1 MPDELS
7 LPIVQIIF
15 APLLDSNREL
25 RYTVHTWARL
35 LPRRRNDGKGQRFPI
50 LYDILFTPDQ
60 LADGVQIYDKTA
72 LQTQAPVI
80 DRVDSFRVNDFSAAS
95 IALANTSYPIFREGE
110 LLGAVVFEQTAEIVD
125 KGIKKLEAT
134 RQALS
139 SFQNKPP
146 TISFSGYTFAN
157 VIGGCPKLR
166 EAVELARRV
175 APQDSPILLVGE
187 TGTGKE
193 IFAQSIPRA
202 SRRLPVCPRC
212 HPH

>member
-25 RYTVHTWARL
+25 RYTVHIWARL

-80 DRVDSFRVNDFSAAS
+80 DRVDSFRVNDFSTAPIAS
-95 IALANTSYPIFREGE
+95 ANTSYPIFREGE

-125 KGIKKLEAT
+125 KGFKKLEAT

-175 APQDSPILLVGE
+175 APQDSPILLVGK

-193 IFAQSIPRA
+193 IFAQGIH
-202 SRRLPVCPRC
+202 RLPVCPRC